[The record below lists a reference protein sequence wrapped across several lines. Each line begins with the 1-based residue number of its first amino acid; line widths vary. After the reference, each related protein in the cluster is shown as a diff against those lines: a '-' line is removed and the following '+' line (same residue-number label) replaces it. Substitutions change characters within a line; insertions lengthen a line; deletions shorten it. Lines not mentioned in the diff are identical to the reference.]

1 MKYFLIVLFSLSL
14 LSATEL
20 LKDPEFKKPDLFW
33 YTQGNKEYNHIK
45 PSFMGQRWTTRPGT
59 YSYFIP
65 WQYGTRTYSENYAF
79 IPENAGGDSAV
90 GLGELKRHPILTDP
104 VMNQSAWFAEWDN
117 STTQIHKKTG
127 YKIPVLMDD
136 HSVCMG
142 NGAPWL
148 DENKLQS

>member
-1 MKYFLIVLFSLSL
+1 MTNVHYNTISDKYVLGNALEGALHEVNNGNSGYVEEYLGDSDDAYFCPASDLSD
-14 LSATEL
+14 TIG
-20 LKDPEFKKPDLFW
+20 DD
-33 YTQGNKEYNHIK
+33 
-45 PSFMGQRWTTRPGT
+45 MGQIWTTRPGT

-127 YKIPVLMDD
+127 
-136 HSVCMG
+136 
-142 NGAPWL
+142 
-148 DENKLQS
+148 